1 MSYLFGP
8 SLMLAAFAA
17 LACTAPTPTLVAR
30 ERPKA
35 LGSIVTDRARGRVS
49 VVDGRVVTDI
59 GTPLR
64 GLTLPVDFDPKLED
78 FELMTTIA
86 QTTGLNTVH
95 VYLEN
100 WEIDTGARQAEA
112 DALVSLTAQ
121 AGLYLVLG
129 IGGGK
134 PLTTGPNP
142 HPGNGWFDAEKVAA
156 FWTLYAKRY
165 ASSTHVLFEIQNNP
179 ELTCDDRI
187 QRKTLDLERT
197 MYTLIR
203 GLAPDSHIVLFSTSS
218 VPRQAVVEQAI
229 DDVSAVVDFSNASFA
244 MHIDDVTCTP
254 PAGLGAVF
262 AATRAKQVPVLITA
276 LPNEGW
282 PEVVENCE
290 AADVGW
296 FHHRWLAYEPSLDSL
311 FTEMSAAKL
320 SWCPDQGNYPAAS
333 GCR

>member
-1 MSYLFGP
+1 MSHFFGL

-30 ERPKA
+30 ERPEP
-35 LGSIVTDRARGRVS
+35 LGSIPTERARGRVS

-64 GLTLPVDFDPKLED
+64 GLTLAVDFEPKLED

-100 WEIDTGARQAEA
+100 WEIETGARQAQA

-129 IGGGK
+129 IGGGN
-134 PLTTGPNP
+134 PSTGPNP
-142 HPGNGWFDAEKVAA
+142 HPGNGWFDAEKVAS
-156 FWTLYAKRY
+156 FWTLYAERY

-179 ELTCDDRI
+179 ELTCDDPI
-187 QRKTLDLERT
+187 QPKTLDLQRT

-203 GLAPDSHIVLFSTSS
+203 DLAPDSHVVLFSTSA

-244 MHIDDVTCTP
+244 MHTDDLTCTP
-254 PAGLGAVF
+254 AAGLSGVL
-262 AATRAKQVPVLITA
+262 AAARAKQVPVLITA

-282 PEVVENCE
+282 PEIVKVCE
-290 AADVGW
+290 AANVGW
-296 FHHRWLAYEPSLDSL
+296 MHHRWLAYESSLDTL

-320 SWCPDQGNYPAAS
+320 SWCPDQGSYPAAG

>member
-1 MSYLFGP
+1 MSHLFGP
-8 SLMLAAFAA
+8 SLMLAAFAV

-30 ERPKA
+30 ERAEP
-35 LGSIVTDRARGRVS
+35 LPSFQPEPARGRVL
-49 VVDGRVVTDI
+49 VVDGRVVTDF

-64 GLTLPVDFDPKLED
+64 GLTLPVDFDPTLQD
-78 FELMTTIA
+78 FGLITTIA
-86 QTTGLNTVH
+86 QTTGLNAVH

-100 WEIDTGARQAEA
+100 WDIPTGTNQAQA

-134 PLTTGPNP
+134 PLAGPNG
-142 HPGNGWFDAEKVAA
+142 HPGNGWFSQQKVTS

-179 ELTCDDRI
+179 EITCDDPI
-187 QRKTLDLERT
+187 QDGTVALERSS
-197 MYTLIR
+197 YSLIR

-218 VPRQAVVEQAI
+218 VPRLAVVEKAI
-229 DDVSAVVDFSNASFA
+229 DDVSDLVDFSNASFA
-244 MHIDDVTCTP
+244 MHTDVTCTP
-254 PAGLGAVF
+254 ASGLGAIF
-262 AATRAKQVPVLITA
+262 QAARAKQVPVLITA

-282 PEVVENCE
+282 PAIVKSCE
-290 AADVGW
+290 AEGVSW
-296 FHHRWLAYEPSLDSL
+296 MHHRWLAYESSLDTL

-320 SWCPDQGNYPAAS
+320 SWCPDQGDYPQAS